1 MGCGLNKCSPVDNK
15 HTNKLL
21 KNNGKTLLD
30 CSDTILEHIISYIPA
45 GNTLLYSCMIVP
57 NIIWKWGSIYYLQFL
72 SLDDA
77 LWNIGATCRHLMHVT
92 LKRLK
97 EIRLDWR
104 PKTRLD
110 EYNHDPT
117 VAIRQEA
124 AKLYWISGRSE
135 LIESIKVFSKLLQM
149 KSSQRK
155 HFFANHDRRYNLI
168 DFL

>member
-30 CSDTILEHIISYIPA
+30 CSDTILEHIISYISP
-45 GNTLLYSCMIVP
+45 GNTFLYSCLIVP
-57 NIIWKWGSIYYLQFL
+57 NIMRCCMKERCYLQFL

-77 LWNIGATCRHLMHVT
+77 LWNIGTTCRHLMHVT

-117 VAIRQEA
+117 VTIRQEA
-124 AKLYWISGRSE
+124 AKLNWISGRSE

-149 KSSQRK
+149 KSSK
-155 HFFANHDRRYNLI
+155 
-168 DFL
+168 